1 MYIVTNDDMVCDSV
15 RTIPDGK
22 GSAMERNET
31 DKAPEI
37 QMQGAPGRAGRTASN
52 KVVIAIWVTLLLGG
66 FTWFAYSRQKNAAEA
81 ERLLNEAYTLYG
93 QREIEASTESLRKA
107 AELGNAWAQMYY
119 GERLKNGFGVEQNMT
134 EAVKWLRKSA
144 KQKCA
149 EAYYQLGIC
158 YENGEGVERDLYEA
172 EAWYRKALDDPSFA
186 TVAKIALDRIANL
199 KSTENAGRN

>member
-1 MYIVTNDDMVCDSV
+1 MYIVRKMAKQAV
-15 RTIPDGK
+15 RTPPDGK
-22 GSAMERNET
+22 ESAMERNET
-31 DKAPEI
+31 DKAPEMQI
-37 QMQGAPGRAGRTASN
+37 QGASENVNRTGSN
-52 KVVIAIWVTLLLGG
+52 KIVIAIWVTLLLGG
-66 FTWFAYSRQKNAAEA
+66 SCWLAYSRQKNAAEA

-93 QREIEASTESLRKA
+93 QREIEASTGLLRKA

-119 GERLKNGFGVEQNMT
+119 GERLKNGFGVKQNTT

-158 YENGEGVERDLYEA
+158 YENGEGVERDLNEA
-172 EAWYRKALDDPSFA
+172 EAWYQKALDDPSFA
-186 TVAKIALDRIANL
+186 TVAKIALERISNL

>member
-1 MYIVTNDDMVCDSV
+1 MYIVTNDDTVSDSV

-22 GSAMERNET
+22 ESAMERNET
-31 DKAPEI
+31 DKAPEM
-37 QMQGAPGRAGRTASN
+37 QKQGAPGSAGRTGSN

-66 FTWFAYSRQKNAAEA
+66 FSWFAYSRQKDAAEA

-119 GERLKNGFGVEQNMT
+119 GERLKNGFGVEQNMA

-158 YENGEGVERDLYEA
+158 YENGEGVDRDLNES
-172 EAWYRKALDDPSFA
+172 EEWYRKALDDPSFA
-186 TVAKIALDRIANL
+186 TVAKIALDRISSL